1 MDDDTDTT
9 IRYDTPDDEASVP
22 SERRVIQEDGAEG
35 RGPGF
40 DPTPYM
46 RQLRGRGGAQEYLD
60 VKWRLLWLRR
70 EHPDAQII
78 TEHVQINETSAIF
91 KATVS
96 VPSGGRATGYGSETA
111 GDFGD
116 FIEKAETKAIGRA
129 LNALGYGAQ
138 FAEGDE
144 EGVPPAPS
152 RAAAQPR
159 SNRPKPASSRAP
171 IPIPTAPTPVAVPT
185 VSSAADEAAPRA
197 IAIDDQ
203 EEQDSRDSA
212 ASIDAAVQPTS
223 PPRVT
228 PDTAPARPDSES
240 EPEPD
245 MADYSHAAF
254 WDWARPRGYQTR
266 EDVERAINRSM
277 KGLTPKEVRRLLR
290 EAGAAE

>member
-1 MDDDTDTT
+1 MDDDTEDT
-9 IRYDTPDDEASVP
+9 IRYGEHGEENDSPSAAHTLQEDEAGS
-22 SERRVIQEDGAEG
+22 

-70 EHPDAQII
+70 EHPDAEII
-78 TEHVQINETSAIF
+78 TEHIKIDETSAIF

-144 EGVPPAPS
+144 EPAPPA
-152 RAAAQPR
+152 AI
-159 SNRPKPASSRAP
+159 RPTMQSGPNDARPASSAAP
-171 IPIPTAPTPVAVPT
+171 IPIPSARKPAAVPP
-185 VSSAADEAAPRA
+185 ERPRA
-197 IAIDDQ
+197 TDTESPAVTPSHPDESDPLGIAP
-203 EEQDSRDSA
+203 SSTVTPA
-212 ASIDAAVQPTS
+212 S
-223 PPRVT
+223 PPS
-228 PDTAPARPDSES
+228 PLDD
-240 EPEPD
+240 PEPD

-254 WDWARPRGYQTR
+254 WDWARPRGYETR
-266 EDVERAINRSM
+266 EDVERTIGRSM
-277 KGLTPKEVRRLLR
+277 KGLTPKEVHRLLR
-290 EAGAAE
+290 ERGAAE

>member
-1 MDDDTDTT
+1 MDDDTEAK
-9 IRYDTPDDEASVP
+9 IRSGEHGEEAEFPATDHS
-22 SERRVIQEDGAEG
+22 IQEDDAGG

-70 EHPDAQII
+70 EHPDAEIV
-78 TEHVQINETSAIF
+78 TEHVKIDETSAIF

-144 EGVPPAPS
+144 EPAPPA
-152 RAAAQPR
+152 A
-159 SNRPKPASSRAP
+159 NRPPMQSRPNDVRPASSAAP
-171 IPIPTAPTPVAVPT
+171 IPIPSARKPAVMP
-185 VSSAADEAAPRA
+185 AERPRA
-197 IAIDDQ
+197 TDAESPSVTPSDP
-203 EEQDSRDSA
+203 EQSEPLDSA
-212 ASIDAAVQPTS
+212 ASSTITS
-223 PPRVT
+223 ASSPLPP
-228 PDTAPARPDSES
+228 DDL
-240 EPEPD
+240 EPD

-266 EDVERAINRSM
+266 EDVERTIGRSM

-290 EAGAAE
+290 EHGAAE

>member
-1 MDDDTDTT
+1 MDDDTDAT
-9 IRYDTPDDEASVP
+9 IRYGEHVEENDSP
-22 SERRVIQEDGAEG
+22 SAAHSIQEDEAGD

-40 DPTPYM
+40 DPTRYM
-46 RQLRGRGGAQEYLD
+46 RQLRGRGGAQDYLD

-70 EHPDAQII
+70 EHPDAEII
-78 TEHVQINETSAIF
+78 TEHVKIDETSAIF

-96 VPSGGRATGYGSETA
+96 LPSGGRATGYGSETA

-144 EGVPPAPS
+144 EPVPPGTIRPAMQS
-152 RAAAQPR
+152 RP
-159 SNRPKPASSRAP
+159 NDGRPATSAAP
-171 IPIPTAPTPVAVPT
+171 IPIPSARKPAAVPAERSRATDAESPT
-185 VSSAADEAAPRA
+185 VTSSDQDESETP
-197 IAIDDQ
+197 
-203 EEQDSRDSA
+203 DSV
-212 ASIDAAVQPTS
+212 ASSTVTLAS
-223 PPRVT
+223 PPAP
-228 PDTAPARPDSES
+228 PDDS
-240 EPEPD
+240 EPD

-266 EDVERAINRSM
+266 EDVERTIGRSM

-290 EAGAAE
+290 EHGAAD